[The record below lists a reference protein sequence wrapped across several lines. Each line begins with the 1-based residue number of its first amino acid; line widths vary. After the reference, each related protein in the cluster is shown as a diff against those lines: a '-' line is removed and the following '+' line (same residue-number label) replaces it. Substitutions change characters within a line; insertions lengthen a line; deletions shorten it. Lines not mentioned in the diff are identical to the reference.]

1 MSEKQVVENVP
12 LTEVS
17 KDVEVMINTLNS
29 LLPQNAPFVI
39 QQVSEAV
46 KLLIGETED
55 LAKRNLEMAI
65 SITEQISK
73 FSQGDIVYNYV
84 PIVLALLQ
92 DLQGISLDKFDT
104 ITEEQFEQA
113 KHEIP
118 FSYSLIQQF
127 VDRYPVDTK
136 NAPTTLIDFI
146 KEGKKNISLVILARL
161 LSDVTA
167 GKNALNVAY
176 IMLALN
182 MNKIQFTE
190 EAFQFYVDILTALN
204 TVQY

>member
-1 MSEKQVVENVP
+1 MSEKQTVENVP
-12 LTEVS
+12 VTEVS

-104 ITEEQFEQA
+104 IN
-113 KHEIP
+113 HEIP

-136 NAPTTLIDFI
+136 TAPTTLIDFI
-146 KEGKKNISLVILARL
+146 KEDKKNISLVILARL

>member
-1 MSEKQVVENVP
+1 MSEKQTVENVP
-12 LTEVS
+12 VTEVS

-92 DLQGISLDKFDT
+92 YLQVISLDKFDT
-104 ITEEQFEQA
+104 IN
-113 KHEIP
+113 HEIP

>member
-55 LAKRNLEMAI
+55 IAKRNLEMAI

-92 DLQGISLDKFDT
+92 DLKGIYLDKFDT
-104 ITEEQFEQA
+104 IN
-113 KHEIP
+113 HEIP

>member
-1 MSEKQVVENVP
+1 MSEKQVENVP
-12 LTEVS
+12 VTEVS

-55 LAKRNLEMAI
+55 IVKRNLEMAI

-92 DLQGISLDKFDT
+92 DLKGISLDKFDT
-104 ITEEQFEQA
+104 IN
-113 KHEIP
+113 HEIP

>member
-104 ITEEQFEQA
+104 IN
-113 KHEIP
+113 HEIP

-136 NAPTTLIDFI
+136 NAPTTFIDFI

>member
-46 KLLIGETED
+46 KLLIGETEY

-104 ITEEQFEQA
+104 IN
-113 KHEIP
+113 HEIP

>member
-1 MSEKQVVENVP
+1 MSEKQTVENAPV
-12 LTEVS
+12 TEVS

-55 LAKRNLEMAI
+55 IAKRNLEMAI

-104 ITEEQFEQA
+104 IN
-113 KHEIP
+113 HEIP

>member
-12 LTEVS
+12 LTKVS

-104 ITEEQFEQA
+104 IN
-113 KHEIP
+113 HEIP

-136 NAPTTLIDFI
+136 TAPTTLIDFI

>member
-1 MSEKQVVENVP
+1 MSEKQTVENVP

-104 ITEEQFEQA
+104 IN
-113 KHEIP
+113 HEIP

-176 IMLALN
+176 MMLALN

>member
-1 MSEKQVVENVP
+1 MSEKQVENVP

-92 DLQGISLDKFDT
+92 DLKGIYLDKFDT
-104 ITEEQFEQA
+104 IN
-113 KHEIP
+113 HEIP

>member
-1 MSEKQVVENVP
+1 MSEKQVENVP
-12 LTEVS
+12 VTEVS

-73 FSQGDIVYNYV
+73 FSQADIVYNYV

-92 DLQGISLDKFDT
+92 DLQGIYLDKFDT
-104 ITEEQFEQA
+104 IN
-113 KHEIP
+113 HEIP

>member
-1 MSEKQVVENVP
+1 MSEKQTVENVP

-55 LAKRNLEMAI
+55 IAKRNLEMAI

-104 ITEEQFEQA
+104 IN
-113 KHEIP
+113 HEIP

-136 NAPTTLIDFI
+136 NAPTTLINFI

>member
-46 KLLIGETED
+46 KLLIVETED
-55 LAKRNLEMAI
+55 LVKRNLEMAI

-104 ITEEQFEQA
+104 IN
-113 KHEIP
+113 HEIP

>member
-1 MSEKQVVENVP
+1 MSEKQVENVP
-12 LTEVS
+12 VTEVS

-92 DLQGISLDKFDT
+92 DLQGIYLDKFDT
-104 ITEEQFEQA
+104 IN
-113 KHEIP
+113 HEIP

>member
-1 MSEKQVVENVP
+1 MSEKQIVENVP

-104 ITEEQFEQA
+104 IN
-113 KHEIP
+113 HEIP

-127 VDRYPVDTK
+127 VNRYPVDTK

>member
-1 MSEKQVVENVP
+1 MSEKQTVENVP
-12 LTEVS
+12 VTEVS

-92 DLQGISLDKFDT
+92 DLQGIYLDKFDT
-104 ITEEQFEQA
+104 IN
-113 KHEIP
+113 HEIP

>member
-1 MSEKQVVENVP
+1 MSEKQVENVP
-12 LTEVS
+12 VTEVS

-92 DLQGISLDKFDT
+92 DLNGIYLDKFDT
-104 ITEEQFEQA
+104 IN
-113 KHEIP
+113 HEIP

>member
-46 KLLIGETED
+46 KLLTVETED

-104 ITEEQFEQA
+104 IN
-113 KHEIP
+113 HEIP

-146 KEGKKNISLVILARL
+146 EEDKKNISLVILARL

>member
-92 DLQGISLDKFDT
+92 DLKGIYLDKFDT
-104 ITEEQFEQA
+104 IN
-113 KHEIP
+113 HEIP

-182 MNKIQFTE
+182 MNKIQITE

>member
-12 LTEVS
+12 LAEVS
-17 KDVEVMINTLNS
+17 KDVEVLINTLNS

-55 LAKRNLEMAI
+55 IAKRNLEMAI

-104 ITEEQFEQA
+104 IN
-113 KHEIP
+113 HEIP

-127 VDRYPVDTK
+127 VDRYPVNTK

>member
-1 MSEKQVVENVP
+1 MSEKQTVENVP

-92 DLQGISLDKFDT
+92 DLKGISLDKFDT
-104 ITEEQFEQA
+104 IN
-113 KHEIP
+113 HEIP

-176 IMLALN
+176 IMLDLN

>member
-17 KDVEVMINTLNS
+17 KDVEVLVNTLNS

-46 KLLIGETED
+46 KLLIVETED
-55 LAKRNLEMAI
+55 IVKRNLEMAI

-92 DLQGISLDKFDT
+92 DLKGIYLDKFDT
-104 ITEEQFEQA
+104 IN
-113 KHEIP
+113 HEIP

-176 IMLALN
+176 IMSALN

>member
-1 MSEKQVVENVP
+1 MSEKQTVENVP

-104 ITEEQFEQA
+104 IN
-113 KHEIP
+113 HEIP

-136 NAPTTLIDFI
+136 NAPTTLIGFI

>member
-1 MSEKQVVENVP
+1 MSEKQVENVP
-12 LTEVS
+12 VTEVS

-92 DLQGISLDKFDT
+92 DLKGISLDKFDT
-104 ITEEQFEQA
+104 IN
-113 KHEIP
+113 HEIP

>member
-1 MSEKQVVENVP
+1 MSEKQVENVP
-12 LTEVS
+12 VTEVS

-104 ITEEQFEQA
+104 IN
-113 KHEIP
+113 HEIP

-127 VDRYPVDTK
+127 VDKYPVDTK

>member
-1 MSEKQVVENVP
+1 MSEKQVENVP
-12 LTEVS
+12 VTEVS

-104 ITEEQFEQA
+104 IN
-113 KHEIP
+113 HEIP

-136 NAPTTLIDFI
+136 NTPTTLIDFI

>member
-1 MSEKQVVENVP
+1 MSEKQIVENVP

-55 LAKRNLEMAI
+55 FAKRNLEMAI

-104 ITEEQFEQA
+104 IN
-113 KHEIP
+113 HEIP

>member
-12 LTEVS
+12 VTEVS
-17 KDVEVMINTLNS
+17 KDVEVLVNTLNS

-46 KLLIGETED
+46 KLLIVETED
-55 LAKRNLEMAI
+55 IVKRNLEMAI

-92 DLQGISLDKFDT
+92 DLKGISLDKFDT
-104 ITEEQFEQA
+104 IN
-113 KHEIP
+113 HEIP

-127 VDRYPVDTK
+127 VDKYPVDTK

-146 KEGKKNISLVILARL
+146 REGKKNISLVILARI

-176 IMLALN
+176 IMLDLN

-204 TVQY
+204 TAQY

>member
-1 MSEKQVVENVP
+1 MSEKQVVENAP

-84 PIVLALLQ
+84 PIMLALLQ
-92 DLQGISLDKFDT
+92 DLKGISLDKFDT
-104 ITEEQFEQA
+104 IN
-113 KHEIP
+113 HEIP

>member
-1 MSEKQVVENVP
+1 MSEKQLENVP
-12 LTEVS
+12 VTEVS

-46 KLLIGETED
+46 KFLIGETED

-92 DLQGISLDKFDT
+92 DLKGISLDKFDT
-104 ITEEQFEQA
+104 IN
-113 KHEIP
+113 HEIP

>member
-1 MSEKQVVENVP
+1 MSEKQTVENVP
-12 LTEVS
+12 VTEVS

-46 KLLIGETED
+46 KLLIVETED
-55 LAKRNLEMAI
+55 IVKRNLEMAI

-104 ITEEQFEQA
+104 IN
-113 KHEIP
+113 HEIP

-182 MNKIQFTE
+182 MNKIQFTDE
-190 EAFQFYVDILTALN
+190 SFQFYVDILTALN

>member
-1 MSEKQVVENVP
+1 MSEKQTVENVP
-12 LTEVS
+12 VTEVS

-46 KLLIGETED
+46 KLLIGETEN

-104 ITEEQFEQA
+104 IN
-113 KHEIP
+113 HEIP

>member
-1 MSEKQVVENVP
+1 MSEKQTVENVP
-12 LTEVS
+12 VTEVS

-92 DLQGISLDKFDT
+92 DLKGIYLDKFDT
-104 ITEEQFEQA
+104 IN
-113 KHEIP
+113 HEIP

-127 VDRYPVDTK
+127 VDKYPVDTK

>member
-1 MSEKQVVENVP
+1 MSEKQTVENVP

-46 KLLIGETED
+46 KLLIGEAED

-104 ITEEQFEQA
+104 IN
-113 KHEIP
+113 HEIP

>member
-1 MSEKQVVENVP
+1 MSEKQTVENVP

-104 ITEEQFEQA
+104 IN
-113 KHEIP
+113 HEIP

-176 IMLALN
+176 IMLDLN

>member
-12 LTEVS
+12 LTEVN

-104 ITEEQFEQA
+104 IN
-113 KHEIP
+113 HEIP

>member
-1 MSEKQVVENVP
+1 MSEKQTVENVP
-12 LTEVS
+12 VTEVS

-46 KLLIGETED
+46 KLLIVETED
-55 LAKRNLEMAI
+55 IVKRNLEMAI

-104 ITEEQFEQA
+104 IN
-113 KHEIP
+113 HEIP

>member
-84 PIVLALLQ
+84 PIALALLQ

-104 ITEEQFEQA
+104 IN
-113 KHEIP
+113 HEIP

>member
-1 MSEKQVVENVP
+1 MSEKQTVENVP
-12 LTEVS
+12 VTEVS

-104 ITEEQFEQA
+104 IN
-113 KHEIP
+113 HEIP